1 MTRLTFIIAA
11 ICALAFAAP
20 LRAAE
25 QAPTQAHMKG
35 ALLAYFE
42 AMNDRDAAKVKA
54 IFAADA
60 MVEDPFGTPLR
71 PAAVFVDGVTQ
82 AMISF
87 NVLLVTAT
95 ENASAAAAL
104 YINTPKGNLSAIE
117 VFTFNPEGKITSMKA
132 YWGPGDREGQ

>member
-1 MTRLTFIIAA
+1 MTRLKFIIFTVCAVFLAA
-11 ICALAFAAP
+11 TAPVRAAAP
-20 LRAAE
+20 SEA
-25 QAPTQAHMKG
+25 QMKG

-42 AMNDRDAAKVKA
+42 AMNDHDAAKIKA
-54 IFAADA
+54 MFAPGA

-71 PAAVFVDGVTQ
+71 PAAVFVDGVTK
-82 AMISF
+82 AMIGF

-104 YINTPKGNLSAIE
+104 YINTPKGNLNAIE